1 MFSFCLPSCIP
12 VTLSIIDTRD
22 SNYIFGTA
30 VKDRTPNVSSP
41 SSNTLTDNLTRRTTP
56 TRKNSREEKQE
67 ELLLL
72 TD

>member
-22 SNYIFGTA
+22 SNYIF
-30 VKDRTPNVSSP
+30 DRTPNVSSP